1 MGHHCGS
8 KYFLIEYRQF
18 VFFLKKHIDKITYF
32 LHFKLEMTGE
42 DFMTFPFQRRNIIYD
57 LVFLIF
63 PKMEIPISAEVFKI
77 HSHISLKL
85 KTTLSHQLAL

>member
-1 MGHHCGS
+1 
-8 KYFLIEYRQF
+8 
-18 VFFLKKHIDKITYF
+18 
-32 LHFKLEMTGE
+32 MTV
-42 DFMTFPFQRRNIIYD
+42 PFQRRNIIYD